1 MTRRIRMAR
10 KRLMVANERI
20 WAAWFRALEPPLS
33 KNDPADGPIYQ
44 RKLRQFRAI
53 ERRKERIA

>member
-1 MTRRIRMAR
+1 
-10 KRLMVANERI
+10 MVANERI